1 MSDTGGR
8 LRYRESPV
16 MTRSTADEIETM
28 ADLRVCIEQ
37 IDSELVSLLA
47 ERERYTDRAP
57 DLKAREGI
65 AANAPGRVEAVLTNV
80 REKAQA
86 RGLDPELAEAMWR
99 IMIETVIARE
109 ERVIGNGGV
118 DG

>member
-1 MSDTGGR
+1 
-8 LRYRESPV
+8 
-16 MTRSTADEIETM
+16 MTRPAPDTIASM
-28 ADLRVCIEQ
+28 ADLRVCIDE
-37 IDSELVSLLA
+37 IDSELVTLLA

-65 AANAPGRVEAVLTNV
+65 AANAPRRVEAVLSNV
-80 REKAQA
+80 RTKAEA
-86 RGLDPELAEAMWR
+86 SGLDPNLAEAMWR

-109 ERVIGNGGV
+109 ERVIGKEGI

>member
-1 MSDTGGR
+1 MARTPPRDIQS
-8 LRYRESPV
+8 
-16 MTRSTADEIETM
+16 M
-28 ADLRVCIEQ
+28 ADLRVCIDE
-37 IDSELVSLLA
+37 IDRELVQLLA

-65 AANAPGRVEAVLTNV
+65 AARAPRRVTAVLDNV
-80 REKAQA
+80 RA
-86 RGLDPELAEAMWR
+86 RAEACGLDPELAEAMWT

-109 ERVIGNGGV
+109 ERVIGKEGV

>member
-1 MSDTGGR
+1 MARPAPDS
-8 LRYRESPV
+8 
-16 MTRSTADEIETM
+16 IETM
-28 ADLRVCIEQ
+28 ADLRVCIDE
-37 IDSELVSLLA
+37 IDSALVALLA

-65 AANAPGRVEAVLTNV
+65 AARAPRRVDAVLGNV
-80 REKAQA
+80 RNKAQVH
-86 RGLDPELAEAMWR
+86 GLDPDLAEEMWR

-109 ERVIGNGGV
+109 ERVIGKEGI